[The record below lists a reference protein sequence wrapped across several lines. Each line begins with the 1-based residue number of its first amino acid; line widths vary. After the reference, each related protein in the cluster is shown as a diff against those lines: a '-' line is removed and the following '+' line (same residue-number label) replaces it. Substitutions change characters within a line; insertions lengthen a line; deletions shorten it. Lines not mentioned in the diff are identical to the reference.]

1 MTALQAVERLARSG
15 ADSVFCFI
23 ERRAGSVLDGV
34 RWQTLTWE
42 NAPQSSFGVA
52 MGSGGAPLSLADNA
66 RLRGTTRGVT
76 LPLRRARRRA
86 GAWRRAPRRTDDRRR
101 SEHRR

>member
-1 MTALQAVERLARSG
+1 MTALQAVERLARAG
-15 ADSVFCFI
+15 ADSVFCFV
-23 ERRAGSVLDGV
+23 ERRAESVLDGV

-76 LPLRRARRRA
+76 PSATSS
-86 GAWRRAPRRTDDRRR
+86 APACRCVAT
-101 SEHRR
+101 SAEAHRR